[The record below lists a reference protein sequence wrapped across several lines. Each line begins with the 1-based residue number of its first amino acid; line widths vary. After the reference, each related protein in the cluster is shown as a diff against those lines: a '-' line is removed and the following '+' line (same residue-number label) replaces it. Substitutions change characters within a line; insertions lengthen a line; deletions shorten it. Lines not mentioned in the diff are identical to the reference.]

1 MTTSAGG
8 PLDSIARGASA
19 ALDRSLGVLA
29 CPHCGAALARVDR
42 SLRCSNGHDFDI
54 ARQGYVGFTSG
65 GGPHHQGDTAEMVS
79 ARDAFLA
86 AGYYAPIVT
95 AISEHAPL
103 TGWCVELAG
112 GTGYYIGGVLDESP
126 GLGGVTVDVS
136 KNAARLAAHAH
147 DRLAHRGCARNAA
160 LRIRKRRSRSQHFRA
175 TTRRRG
181 RAHPRSGRIRGR
193 GHSGRFTPSRA
204 AGTVRASRH
213 RPAEGCPSRDG
224 HGPPRVQGL
233 PPARVRGRTAA
244 AGCRQRD
251 HDGPQ
256 RLPPRARRNRV
267 ARRVAATDVSHNC
280 RRLGEPVR
288 TMNRAKAP
296 GSFTSRTPGVRI
308 LAPVL
313 VSVTSV

>member
-1 MTTSAGG
+1 MTTSADG
-8 PLDSIARGASA
+8 PLDSVTRDAGA

-42 SLRCSNGHDFDI
+42 SLRCSNGHTFDI

-95 AISEHAPL
+95 AIAEHAPL

-147 DRLAHRGCARNAA
+147 ERLASVTADV
-160 LRIRKRRSRSQHFRA
+160 RA
-175 TTRRRG
+175 TLPFASGSVDLVLSIFGPRRG
-181 RAHPRSGRIRGR
+181 D
-193 GHSGRFTPSRA
+193 
-204 AGTVRASRH
+204 
-213 RPAEGCPSRDG
+213 E
-224 HGPPRVQGL
+224 
-233 PPARVRGRTAA
+233 
-244 AGCRQRD
+244 
-251 HDGPQ
+251 
-256 RLPPRARRNRV
+256 V
-267 ARRVAATDVSHNC
+267 A
-280 RRLGEPVR
+280 
-288 TMNRAKAP
+288 
-296 GSFTSRTPGVRI
+296 RI
-308 LAPVL
+308 LAPSGSAVVVTPAGSHLHELRERFALLGIDPQKDARLETAMVPLASRGSRVL
-313 VSVTSV
+313 EYVVELPRPDVVNAIMMGPNAFHRERAEIETHAESLPPTFRTTVAVTVSRFGR